1 MPRLTCFE
9 TLKDLI
15 QLCAVLSSR
24 FTDTRR
30 EDGSSFVS
38 LSGPEDEIRE
48 AARTAIRAAHED
60 ELPNDWRYEV
70 CGLAADAMAEA
81 SEDDELLEIAS
92 GVAES
97 ASSVYNAE
105 ILRWYA
111 EAPDRLEYAE
121 RAREE
126 LGASEDVM
134 GDLHHGQWLAASDAA
149 LFFLQSLET
158 ALEESK

>member
-1 MPRLTCFE
+1 
-9 TLKDLI
+9 
-15 QLCAVLSSR
+15 
-24 FTDTRR
+24 
-30 EDGSSFVS
+30 
-38 LSGPEDEIRE
+38 
-48 AARTAIRAAHED
+48 
-60 ELPNDWRYEV
+60 
-70 CGLAADAMAEA
+70 MAEA

-105 ILRWYA
+105 VLRWYA
-111 EAPDRLEYAE
+111 ELPDRLEYAE

-134 GDLHHGQWLAASDAA
+134 GDLHHGQWLAACDTA

-158 ALEESK
+158 ALEENK